1 MDNTFSFD
9 TLSELINI
17 DEHIN
22 FAESILNKYSWDSKI
37 KQKLSNQLSRIKS
50 KKNDEHLNISIVGE
64 FSSGKST
71 FINALIKEDLLVSS
85 ILQGTTVVNT
95 VIEYNPSWC
104 LRIKYYKKPQ
114 EFIIF
119 KSLSELRERLSVV
132 STNPDTAKQIQLVRA
147 GLPVD
152 VLKSGIRIIDTPG
165 TNSINDSHEATTKRA
180 LQELSDMSV
189 VLTDATKILP
199 KTLIDF
205 MEDNIG
211 NNLQRCVIA
220 ATHFD
225 VIPKRER
232 NDIITYIQKKISSI
246 IPESKKKILT
256 LPFAAPAII
265 GEMKG
270 EKLVESQEE
279 MAKLTQDSF
288 NSVFEH
294 VAASRKEI
302 LIRSLIA
309 LIADMYT
316 NLGTS
321 IKSIHD
327 SYVNELNILQKSK
340 QADLRL
346 FIEEQKK
353 NITNRFY
360 ALSKPVRE
368 TLINS
373 CTDTKYK
380 AKANISQKIRGIEA
394 SIVGPL
400 KDYINNELEND
411 CKKEIAPMA
420 SALANAQTTQD
431 KSYIALVKEF
441 QRSFTKQFEKLGLLK
456 IQFNPDD
463 LKVPATLTIGSNSM
477 SRATEYVKNEEF
489 NENFAFGGSAIGG
502 MAIGAL
508 LGPVGAIIGGVVGFI
523 AGGLFSP
530 DINKVKSKLINELST
545 PLDTAFTSAADEV
558 LSAFDERAIKMSQS
572 LGQELDSYLN
582 KYKRAVDDRI
592 EGLKMRKATTQK
604 KIDGIKL
611 DMQLIDT
618 HNQQLKVASSKL
630 SL

>member
-232 NDIITYIQKKISSI
+232 NDIITNNQKKISSI

-265 GEMKG
+265 GEIKG

-346 FIEEQKK
+346 FIEEQKN

-368 TLINS
+368 TLINT

-411 CKKEIAPMA
+411 SKKENAPMA

-431 KSYIALVKEF
+431 KSYIALVKVF
-441 QRSFTKQFEKLGLLK
+441 QRSFTKQFEKLG
-456 IQFNPDD
+456 
-463 LKVPATLTIGSNSM
+463 
-477 SRATEYVKNEEF
+477 
-489 NENFAFGGSAIGG
+489 
-502 MAIGAL
+502 
-508 LGPVGAIIGGVVGFI
+508 
-523 AGGLFSP
+523 
-530 DINKVKSKLINELST
+530 
-545 PLDTAFTSAADEV
+545 
-558 LSAFDERAIKMSQS
+558 
-572 LGQELDSYLN
+572 
-582 KYKRAVDDRI
+582 
-592 EGLKMRKATTQK
+592 
-604 KIDGIKL
+604 
-611 DMQLIDT
+611 
-618 HNQQLKVASSKL
+618 
-630 SL
+630 

>member
-232 NDIITYIQKKISSI
+232 NDIITYIQKKTSSI

-265 GEMKG
+265 GEIKG

-346 FIEEQKK
+346 FIEEQKN

-368 TLINS
+368 TLINT

-431 KSYIALVKEF
+431 KSYIALVKVF

-558 LSAFDERAIKMSQS
+558 LSAFDERAIKMSQA

-630 SL
+630 S

>member
-180 LQELSDMSV
+180 LQELYDMSV

-265 GEMKG
+265 GEIKG

-346 FIEEQKK
+346 FIEEQKN

-368 TLINS
+368 TLINT

-431 KSYIALVKEF
+431 KSYIALVKVF

-558 LSAFDERAIKMSQS
+558 LSAFDERAIKMSQA

-630 SL
+630 S

>member
-265 GEMKG
+265 GEIKG

-340 QADLRL
+340 QADFRL
-346 FIEEQKK
+346 FIEEQKN

-368 TLINS
+368 TLINT

-431 KSYIALVKEF
+431 KSYIALVKVF

-558 LSAFDERAIKMSQS
+558 LSAFDERAIKMSQA

-630 SL
+630 S

>member
-1 MDNTFSFD
+1 MDNTFSFN

-265 GEMKG
+265 GEIKG

-346 FIEEQKK
+346 FIEEQKN

-368 TLINS
+368 TLINT

-431 KSYIALVKEF
+431 KSYIALVKVF

-558 LSAFDERAIKMSQS
+558 LSAFDERAIKMSQA

-630 SL
+630 S

>member
-265 GEMKG
+265 GEIKG

-346 FIEEQKK
+346 FIEEQKN

-368 TLINS
+368 TLINT

-431 KSYIALVKEF
+431 KSYIALVKVF

-558 LSAFDERAIKMSQS
+558 LSAFDERAIKMSQA

-630 SL
+630 S

>member
-265 GEMKG
+265 GEIKG

-346 FIEEQKK
+346 FIEEQKN
-353 NITNRFY
+353 NITNRFC

-368 TLINS
+368 TLINT

-431 KSYIALVKEF
+431 KSYIALVKVF

-558 LSAFDERAIKMSQS
+558 LSAFDERAIKMSQA

-630 SL
+630 S

>member
-1 MDNTFSFD
+1 MDNTFSFN

-22 FAESILNKYSWDSKI
+22 FAESILNKYSWDAKV
-37 KQKLSNQLSRIKS
+37 KQKLSGQLSRIKS
-50 KKNDEHLNISIVGE
+50 KKDDEHLNISIVGE

-95 VIEYNPSWC
+95 VIEYYPTWC
-104 LRIKYYKKPQ
+104 LLIKYYNKPQ

-119 KSLSELRERLSVV
+119 KSLPELRERLSAV
-132 STNPDTAKQIQLVRA
+132 STNPDTAKQIQFVRA

-165 TNSINDSHEATTKRA
+165 TNSVNDSHEATTKRA

-211 NNLQRCVIA
+211 ENLQRCVIA

-232 NDIITYIQKKISSI
+232 NDSITYIQKKISTI
-246 IPESKKKILT
+246 IPESKRKVLT
-256 LPFAAPAII
+256 LPFAAPAIL
-265 GEMKG
+265 GEIRG
-270 EKLVESQEE
+270 EKLVEHQED
-279 MAKLTQDSF
+279 MAKLTEDSF
-288 NSVFEH
+288 KTVLEH

-302 LIRSLIA
+302 LIRSLLA
-309 LIADMYT
+309 LIADMYN

-321 IKSIHD
+321 IKSVHD
-327 SYVNELNILQKSK
+327 SYVNELAVLQKSK
-340 QADLRL
+340 QSDWSL
-346 FIEEQKK
+346 FISNHKSD
-353 NITNRFY
+353 IANRFY
-360 ALSKPVRE
+360 AMSKPERE
-368 TLINS
+368 KLIKS
-373 CTDTKYK
+373 CSDIKYK
-380 AKANISQKIRGIEA
+380 AKCNIVDRVRGIQTNVVA
-394 SIVGPL
+394 PL
-400 KDYINNELEND
+400 KDYINNELEGD
-411 CKKEIAPMA
+411 CKKGIAPMV
-420 SALANAQTTQD
+420 SALADAQTAQD
-431 KSYIALVKEF
+431 KNYIALIKEF
-441 QRSFTKQFEKLGLLK
+441 QGCFTKQFEKLGLLK

-463 LKVPATLTIGSNSM
+463 LKVPATLNIENNSM
-477 SRATEYVKNEEF
+477 NRAAEYMKNEEF
-489 NENFAFGGSAIGG
+489 NENFAFGGGAIGG
-502 MAIGAL
+502 IAIGSL
-508 LGPVGAIIGGVVGFI
+508 LGPIGAILGGVI
-523 AGGLFSP
+523 GLFAGAFFAP
-530 DINKVKSKLINELST
+530 DINEVKRKLIKELHT
-545 PLDTAFTSAADEV
+545 PLDTAFTSAADEAK
-558 LSAFDERAIKMSQS
+558 SAFDERTDKMSKA
-572 LGQELDSYLN
+572 LEQELDSYLN

-592 EGLKMRKATTQK
+592 EGLKMRKATAQK

-630 SL
+630 S

>member
-1 MDNTFSFD
+1 MDNTFSFN

-50 KKNDEHLNISIVGE
+50 KTNDEHLHISIVGE

-95 VIEYNPSWC
+95 VIEYYPTWC
-104 LRIKYYKKPQ
+104 LLIKYYKKPQ

-119 KSLSELRERLSVV
+119 KSLSELRERLSFV

-152 VLKSGIRIIDTPG
+152 VLKGGIRIIDTPG
-165 TNSINDSHEATTKRA
+165 TNSINDLHEATTIRA

-205 MEDNIG
+205 MEGNIG

-225 VIPKRER
+225 RIPKRER
-232 NDIITYIQKKISSI
+232 NDIVSYIQKKISSI

-256 LPFAAPAII
+256 LPFAAPAIL
-265 GEMKG
+265 GEIKG
-270 EKLVESQEE
+270 EKLVENQEE

-288 NSVFEH
+288 NAVFEH

-302 LIRSLIA
+302 LIRSLIT
-309 LIADMYT
+309 LIADMYA

-327 SYVNELNILQKSK
+327 SYIDELNILQKSK
-340 QADLRL
+340 QADLSL
-346 FIEEQKK
+346 FISDQRS
-353 NITNRFY
+353 NITLRFH
-360 ALSKPVRE
+360 ALNKPVRE

-373 CTDTKYK
+373 CSDTKYK
-380 AKANISQKIRGIEA
+380 AKTKILNKIRGIQTN
-394 SIVGPL
+394 IVGPL
-400 KDYINNELEND
+400 KDYINNELEKD
-411 CKKEIAPMA
+411 CKKEIVPMA
-420 SALANAQTTQD
+420 SALTNAQMTQD
-431 KSYIALVKEF
+431 RYYVALVKEF
-441 QRSFTKQFEKLGLLK
+441 QGSFVKQFEKLGLLK
-456 IQFNPDD
+456 VQFNPDD
-463 LKVPATLTIGSNSM
+463 LKVPATLTLGTNSM
-477 SRATEYVKNEEF
+477 SRASEYMKNEEF
-489 NENFAFGGSAIGG
+489 NENLAFGGGALGG
-502 MAIGAL
+502 IAIGAL
-508 LGPVGAIIGGVVGFI
+508 LGPLGAIIGGVVGLVL
-523 AGGLFSP
+523 GGGIFAP
-530 DINKVKSKLINELST
+530 DIDKVKSKLIKELST

-558 LSAFDERAIKMSQS
+558 LSAFDERANKMSKA
-572 LGQELDSYLN
+572 LEQELESYLI

-604 KIDGIKL
+604 KIDAIKL

-618 HNQQLKVASSKL
+618 HNKQLRIASSKL
-630 SL
+630 S

>member
-1 MDNTFSFD
+1 MDNTFSFN

-22 FAESILNKYSWDSKI
+22 FAESILNKYNWDPKV

-95 VIEYNPSWC
+95 VIEYYPTWC
-104 LRIKYYKKPQ
+104 LLIKYYRKPQ

-119 KSLSELRERLSVV
+119 KSLLELRERLSVV

-147 GLPVD
+147 GLPVE
-152 VLKSGIRIIDTPG
+152 VLKGGIRIIDTPG
-165 TNSINDSHEATTKRA
+165 TNSINDSHEAATIRA

-225 VIPKRER
+225 RIPKRER
-232 NDIITYIQKKISSI
+232 NDIITYIQKKISTVV
-246 IPESKKKILT
+246 PESKRKILT
-256 LPFAAPAII
+256 LPFAAPAIL
-265 GEMKG
+265 GESKG
-270 EKLVESQEE
+270 EKLIENQEE
-279 MAKLTQDSF
+279 MARLTEDSF
-288 NSVFEH
+288 KKVFEH
-294 VAASRKEI
+294 VATSRREI
-302 LIRSLIA
+302 LIRSLIS

-321 IKSIHD
+321 IKTIHD
-327 SYVNELNILQKSK
+327 SYVYELSILQKSK
-340 QADLRL
+340 QADLKL
-346 FIEEQKK
+346 FISEQK
-353 NITNRFY
+353 NSITHRFH
-360 ALSKPVRE
+360 LLNKPVRDS
-368 TLINS
+368 LNNS
-373 CTDTKYK
+373 CADIKYK
-380 AKANISQKIRGIEA
+380 AKLNIFNKIRGIEA
-394 SIVGPL
+394 TTVGSL
-400 KDYINNELEND
+400 KEYINNDLKKD
-411 CKKEIAPMA
+411 CEKEIAPMA
-420 SALANAQTTQD
+420 SALANAQRIQD
-431 KSYIALVKEF
+431 RYYAALVKEF
-441 QRSFTKQFEKLGLLK
+441 QGEFTKQFEKLGLLK

-463 LKVPATLTIGSNSM
+463 LKVPTTLTVGRNSM
-477 SRATEYVKNEEF
+477 SRVAEYMKNEEI
-489 NENFAFGGSAIGG
+489 NEDFAFGGSALGG
-502 MAIGAL
+502 VVIGAF
-508 LGPVGAIIGGVVGFI
+508 LGPLGAIIGGLIGLFFVGNI
-523 AGGLFSP
+523 FSP
-530 DINKVKSKLINELST
+530 DINKVKNKLVSELST
-545 PLDTAFTSAADEV
+545 PLDTAFTSASDEV
-558 LSAFDERAIKMSQS
+558 LSAFDEKEDKMCKA
-572 LGQELDSYLN
+572 LEQELDSYLN

-592 EGLKMRKATTQK
+592 DGLKMRKAETQK
-604 KIDGIKL
+604 KIEGIKL

-630 SL
+630 S

>member
-1 MDNTFSFD
+1 MDNTFSFN

-50 KKNDEHLNISIVGE
+50 KKNDEYLNISIVGE

-95 VIEYNPSWC
+95 VIEYYPTWC
-104 LRIKYYKKPQ
+104 LLIKYYKKPQ

-165 TNSINDSHEATTKRA
+165 TNSINDLHEATTKRA

-199 KTLIDF
+199 KTLTDF

-265 GEMKG
+265 GEIKG

-346 FIEEQKK
+346 FIEEQKN

-394 SIVGPL
+394 NIVGPL

-441 QRSFTKQFEKLGLLK
+441 QGSFTKQFEKLGLLK

-489 NENFAFGGSAIGG
+489 NENFAFGGGAIGG

-558 LSAFDERAIKMSQS
+558 LSAFDERANKMSQA

-604 KIDGIKL
+604 KIDGINL

-630 SL
+630 S

>member
-265 GEMKG
+265 GEIKG

-316 NLGTS
+316 NLGAS

-327 SYVNELNILQKSK
+327 SYVNELNFLQKSK

-346 FIEEQKK
+346 FIEEQKN

-368 TLINS
+368 TLINT

-558 LSAFDERAIKMSQS
+558 LSAFDERAIKMSQA

-630 SL
+630 S

>member
-104 LRIKYYKKPQ
+104 LRIKYYKNPQ

-265 GEMKG
+265 GEIKG

-346 FIEEQKK
+346 FIEEQKN

-368 TLINS
+368 TLINT

-431 KSYIALVKEF
+431 KSYIALVKVF

-558 LSAFDERAIKMSQS
+558 LSAFDERAIKMSQA

-630 SL
+630 S